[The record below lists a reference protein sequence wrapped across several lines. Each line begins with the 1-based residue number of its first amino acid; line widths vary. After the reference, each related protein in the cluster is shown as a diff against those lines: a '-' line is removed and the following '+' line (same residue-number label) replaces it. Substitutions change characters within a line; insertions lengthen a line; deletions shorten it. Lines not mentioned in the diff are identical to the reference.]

1 MVGALWTGISGLA
14 GAQRGL
20 DNESNNIAN
29 VNTLGYKA
37 SRISFADQMYQD
49 NIGKGV
55 SSFDVEKLYTQGNLK
70 VTGVGY
76 DMALSGDGFFQVSDG
91 NELYYTRAGNFRMG
105 EDGNLQTAGELAVQG
120 WAMSPIQ
127 ADTDVTSTD
136 SNATMLTNDYN
147 KLLGNVI
154 IRDTTEI
161 NTIVAKATDYTE
173 TASSDSVSIYS
184 GFGQKTAA
192 SKISD
197 VETLIT
203 EYNKQLS
210 LYANADPKPGA
221 TESIAQKDKLD
232 FGLDTAVLEPGDK
245 VYIIINGDTYSE
257 TIETTEE
264 DAMKLLID
272 KISNK
277 SGFNAYY
284 TDGLTPT
291 ATDASE
297 PVPRINTSAEGR
309 IVIESLV
316 PGIQFTV
323 QEFGWTKGD
332 QTTKGTVENLV
343 QANMGTGMGAIE
355 SVEEALAKA
364 VSGEQQDVYTNTSEF
379 GELLGTA
386 ADTDLQNNF
395 TYQITIYD
403 KELKMDVK
411 VPATPLSIIAPDSMS
426 DFADA
431 INSDGEMSEYVN
443 AYVINGNLIVQPKS
457 DTYDVEF
464 SNTLQV
470 NGFSA
475 NRGGT
480 GGGTAPAVYD
490 SFNAT
495 SIPRPDGDKDY
506 FLKATLDAGAAG
518 NTFDIAIDDPADIDA
533 VVAAINADNLA
544 NGNAHLIAENI
555 DGKLVLYPSKDDG
568 SGAAVQDESI
578 TTSQFRTHLEV
589 GESSDNDSDATTGTF
604 TAVDVDISK
613 SALYSGSNGAGAEF
627 MSMTTSINQ
636 TATKSDIQLRLDS
649 LAITDSA
656 FGDFSVDD
664 TGLITIQQDGAQFA
678 VGQVAIAKFTDNRGL
693 DPAGDNLMS
702 ATNRSG
708 QAIFNVDN
716 DKTAT
721 IKGGTLELS
730 TADLSESL
738 VNLMVFQRAFEANAK
753 SITTADQI
761 LTTLIQLKR

>member
-1 MVGALWTGISGLA
+1 
-14 GAQRGL
+14 
-20 DNESNNIAN
+20 
-29 VNTLGYKA
+29 
-37 SRISFADQMYQD
+37 
-49 NIGKGV
+49 
-55 SSFDVEKLYTQGNLK
+55 
-70 VTGVGY
+70 
-76 DMALSGDGFFQVSDG
+76 
-91 NELYYTRAGNFRMG
+91 MG
-105 EDGNLQTAGELAVQG
+105 EDGNLQNAGELTVQG

-161 NTIVAKATDYTE
+161 NTIIAKATDYTE
-173 TASSDSVSIYS
+173 TSISDSVSIYS
-184 GFGQKTAA
+184 GAGQKTAA

-221 TESIAQKDKLD
+221 TESIAQVDKLD
-232 FGLDTAVLEPGDK
+232 LDLDTAVLDAGDK

-257 TIETTEE
+257 TIETTELE
-264 DAMKLLID
+264 AMKLLVD

-277 SGFNAYY
+277 SGFNAYL
-284 TDGLTPT
+284 TDGVDPT
-291 ATDASE
+291 STDASE
-297 PVPRINTSAEGR
+297 PVPRINTSTDVGQL
-309 IVIESLV
+309 VIESLV

-323 QEFGWTKGD
+323 QEYGWTKGD

-355 SVEEALAKA
+355 SVEQALAKT
-364 VSGEQQDVYTNTSEF
+364 VSGEQQDVYTTSGEF
-379 GELLGTA
+379 GTLTGDL
-386 ADTDLQNNF
+386 TDNQYEKNF
-395 TYQITIYD
+395 TYQVTIYD
-403 KELKMDVK
+403 KELKMDVM
-411 VPATPLSIIAPDSMS
+411 VPSTPLVVDAPTDMS
-426 DFADA
+426 SFADA
-431 INSDGEMSEYVN
+431 INSNAEMNAYVN
-443 AYVINGNLIVQPKS
+443 AYVINGNLVVQPKS
-457 DTYDVEF
+457 ENYDVEF
-464 SNTLQV
+464 SNKLATDSFPAV
-470 NGFSA
+470 
-475 NRGGT
+475 RGGE
-480 GGGTAPAVYD
+480 GGGTSPAVYD
-490 SFNAT
+490 SYSGT
-495 SIPRPDGDKDY
+495 SSPKPDGGQDY
-506 FLKATLDAGAAG
+506 VIRYTFDDGTVDLTIDAENPADLDALV
-518 NTFDIAIDDPADIDA
+518 A
-533 VVAAINADNLA
+533 VINADNAA
-544 NGNAHLIAENI
+544 NANAHLIAENVN
-555 DGKLVLYPSKDDG
+555 GKLVLTPSKDDG
-568 SGAAVQDESI
+568 SGGAISDETIVS
-578 TTSQFRTHLEV
+578 SNFQTHIEQ
-589 GESSDNDSDATTGTF
+589 GEATTPGDMTTFVAGTI
-604 TAVDVDISK
+604 DISK

-627 MSMTTSINQ
+627 MAMTTSINQ

-649 LAITDSA
+649 LEITDSA

-693 DPAGDNLMS
+693 DPEGDNLMS

-708 QAIFNVDN
+708 QAIFNTNN
-716 DKTAT
+716 DKTAD

>member
-1 MVGALWTGISGLA
+1 
-14 GAQRGL
+14 
-20 DNESNNIAN
+20 
-29 VNTLGYKA
+29 
-37 SRISFADQMYQD
+37 
-49 NIGKGV
+49 
-55 SSFDVEKLYTQGNLK
+55 
-70 VTGVGY
+70 
-76 DMALSGDGFFQVSDG
+76 
-91 NELYYTRAGNFRMG
+91 MG

-136 SNATMLTNDYN
+136 SNATMLTNDYS

-173 TASSDSVSIYS
+173 TATSDSLSIYS
-184 GFGQKTAA
+184 GAGQKTAA

-221 TESIAQKDKLD
+221 TESIAQIDKLD
-232 FGLDTAVLEPGDK
+232 LDLDTAVLEPGDK

-257 TIETTEE
+257 TIETTELE
-264 DAMKLLID
+264 AMKLLVD

-277 SGFNAYY
+277 SGFNAYL
-284 TDGLTPT
+284 TDGVDPT

-297 PVPRINTSAEGR
+297 PVPRISTSTDVGQL
-309 IVIESLV
+309 VIESLV

-323 QEFGWTKGD
+323 QEYGWTKGD

-364 VSGEQQDVYTNTSEF
+364 VSGEQQDVYTNTGEF
-379 GELLGTA
+379 GSIAVPAA
-386 ADTDLQNNF
+386 ADASLQKNY

-403 KELKMDVK
+403 KELKVDVII
-411 VPATPLSIIAPDSMS
+411 PSTPLDIVEPTDM
-426 DFADA
+426 DEFAEA
-431 INSDGEMSEYVN
+431 INSNPQMNEYVN
-443 AYVINGNLIVQPKS
+443 AYIINGNLVVQPKS

-464 SNTLQV
+464 SNKLKEDAFPAV
-470 NGFSA
+470 
-475 NRGGT
+475 RGGT
-480 GGGTAPAVYD
+480 GGGTAPAIYD
-490 SFNAT
+490 SFDTT
-495 SIPRPDGDKDY
+495 SLPRPDGVKDY
-506 FLKATLDAGAAG
+506 ELTG
-518 NTFDIAIDDPADIDA
+518 TIDGETTIFSITIDNPTDIDA
-533 VVAAINADNLA
+533 VVAAINADNAPA
-544 NGNAHLIAENI
+544 NDHFIAANI
-555 DGKLVLYPSKDDG
+555 DGKLVLYPSVDDG
-568 SGAAVQDESI
+568 SGNAIKDESKSNADMI
-578 TTSQFRTHLEV
+578 IKLQM
-589 GESSDNDSDATTGTF
+589 GDSSTGTF
-604 TAVDVDISK
+604 IAEQIDISK

-627 MSMTTSINQ
+627 MAMTTSINQ

-649 LAITDSA
+649 LEITDSA

-708 QAIFNVDN
+708 QAIFNTDN